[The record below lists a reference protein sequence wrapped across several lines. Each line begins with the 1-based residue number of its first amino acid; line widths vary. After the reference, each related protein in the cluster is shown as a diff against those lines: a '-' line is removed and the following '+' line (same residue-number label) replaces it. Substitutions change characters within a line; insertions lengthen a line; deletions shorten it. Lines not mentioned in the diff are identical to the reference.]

1 MKQVTSKTPEKDIKN
16 VLGSGFEVVAEMVDE
31 KMLRLRV
38 YNVET
43 GDHFTITKMG
53 DYSSDIRCL
62 VKEPPKMETVARL
75 YGTVGG
81 VQYVK
86 DFRIGYDAVAMKEKL
101 TASGA
106 ADLQIVDVEVE
117 VKDE

>member
-75 YGTVGG
+75 YGTMVRL
-81 VQYVK
+81 VAYSTS
-86 DFRIGYDAVAMKEKL
+86 RISVLDMMR
-101 TASGA
+101 S
-106 ADLQIVDVEVE
+106 Q
-117 VKDE
+117 